1 MATLVELGQR
11 AKLAAAQLMTAPTG
25 QKNKA
30 LAAIAESLLANTAA
44 ILKANALDVE
54 AARRAGSKEAFIE
67 RLTLT
72 ESRVK
77 AISAGIREIIQ
88 LEDPVG
94 KIEGGSTRP
103 NGLKIVKVRVPLGV
117 LGIIYESRPNV
128 TADAAA
134 LCLKSGNAVI
144 LRGGPE
150 ALNSNICLI
159 GLMREAL
166 EQNGL
171 NKDCCILL
179 EDTSLETAREMMRLN
194 DYIDV
199 LIPRG
204 GAGLI
209 KAVIENATVP
219 CIETGLGNCHIFIDK
234 SADLAQAVS
243 ITDNAKNSR
252 PSVCNALET
261 LLVHR
266 GIAEAFLPKVKPA
279 LDAFKVELR
288 GCHLTM
294 EILGPGVLPA
304 SDEDYFT
311 EFNDYILAVK
321 VVGGL
326 DEAIAHIRHYSSKHS
341 EGIVTGDYAAA
352 EKFVNNVDAA
362 AVYVNASTRF
372 TDGGEFG
379 MGAEIGIST
388 QKLHT
393 RGPMGLQELTS
404 NKYIV
409 YGNGQIRV

>member
-1 MATLVELGQR
+1 GKR
-11 AKLAAAQLMTAPTG
+11 AKAAAAELAAAPTG
-25 QKNKA
+25 QKNRA
-30 LAAIAESLLANTAA
+30 LETIAQALLTNSAE

-54 AARRAGSKEAFIE
+54 AARRAGMKEAFIE

-72 ESRVK
+72 EGRVK
-77 AISAGIREIIQ
+77 GMAEGIREIIR

-94 KIEGGSTRP
+94 KIDGGSTRP
-103 NGLKIVKVRVPLGV
+103 NGLKIVKTRVPLGV

-150 ALNSNICLI
+150 ALNSNLCLTQI
-159 GLMREAL
+159 MRNTL

-194 DYIDV
+194 GYIDV

-204 GAGLI
+204 GPGLI
-209 KAVIENATVP
+209 KAVLENATVP
-219 CIETGLGNCHIFIDK
+219 CIETGVGNCHLFIDK
-234 SADLAQAVS
+234 SAEIEQAVS
-243 ITDNAKNSR
+243 ITDNAKTSR

-266 GIAEAFLPKVKPA
+266 EIAPVFLPRVKQA
-279 LDAFKVELR
+279 LDKHKVELR
-288 GCHLTM
+288 GCPVTRN
-294 EILGPGVLPA
+294 ILGPAVVPV
-304 SDEDYFT
+304 SEEDYFA
-311 EFNDYILAVK
+311 EFGDYILAVK
-321 VVGGL
+321 VVDGL
-326 DEAIAHIRHYSSKHS
+326 EEAAAHISKYSSKHS
-341 EGIVTGDYAAA
+341 DGIVTGDYAAV
-352 EKFVNNVDAA
+352 ENFVKNVDAA

-388 QKLHT
+388 QKLHA
-393 RGPMGLQELTS
+393 RGPMGLLELTS

-409 YGNGQIRV
+409 YGSGQIRV